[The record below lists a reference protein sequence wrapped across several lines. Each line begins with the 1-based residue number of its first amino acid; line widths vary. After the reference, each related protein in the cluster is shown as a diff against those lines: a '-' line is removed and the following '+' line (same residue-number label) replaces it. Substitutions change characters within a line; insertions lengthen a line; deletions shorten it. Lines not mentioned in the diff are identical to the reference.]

1 MISTLNIT
9 DVKAQALQITVGNE
23 SAPKRLLEII
33 RKLLFVSLL
42 LLLTELACPG
52 AYAQCNNRFNV
63 ETSSTGKTNDG
74 RVTVKLPGATPY
86 NVYLY
91 KETATGDVLVK
102 EYKQVSGAQV
112 QFSNLSTEPLY
123 LVKVEFL
130 ALQKSPKCFSR
141 MTLVRFLTGNQ

>member
-9 DVKAQALQITVGNE
+9 DVKACALRTASGND
-23 SAPKRLLEII
+23 SAPKRLLEIS
-33 RKLLFVSLL
+33 RKLLVVSLL

-52 AYAQCNNRFNV
+52 AYAQCDNRFKV
-63 ETSSTGKTNDG
+63 ETNSTGITNDG
-74 RVTVKLPGATPY
+74 RVTVKLPGAATY

-91 KETATGDVLVK
+91 KETPTGDVLVK
-102 EYKQVSGAQV
+102 EYKKASSAEV
-112 QFSNLSTEPLY
+112 QFTNLSTEPLY

-141 MTLVRFLTGNQ
+141 MTLVRFLTGNE